1 VSFGDARQR
10 LFGGG
15 DRLKLAT
22 VFGAVAVLVVLW
34 LGLALYLRDAATA
47 VDDRASRDAESYSL
61 ALKEQTERTLLGID
75 QSLRF
80 LQSAFQA
87 NPTGFDLARW
97 LSHTGGTLGPGWR
110 AAQLDAQGLL
120 IAHGT
125 GEPVEGK
132 IDLSDRDYFRAHLD
146 QASVGLFVSHA
157 VLGRLSHRWTIQ
169 LSRRLEMADGSF
181 AGILTVSADPAY
193 LSRFYLSVDLGPHSV
208 VTLVGRDGYIRAR
221 APAVDAAFTQDLSAN
236 GLFKAMVAAQ
246 QAGRFFGS
254 SNIDAQPRVYGYRAL
269 DELPLFVLVGV
280 SLKDAMDLYR
290 FQRKRATIAAGAVTL
305 LVLLSLA
312 LFLREIERRR
322 TRERQLAAAAEALAE
337 QEAQYRLLA
346 DHASDMIVRVSRDGG
361 RTYVSPAC
369 RHVLGYEPEELTGRQ
384 LGGTLHPGD
393 RAIITASYEANLRG
407 EHAPSVVGRAFRRDG
422 SIVWLEARH
431 RQVYQPGDPMPIEVI
446 SCIRDVTEQKE
457 AEEWVLAAHDRLKA
471 QTTLLIAARE
481 AADAANV
488 AKSEFLANMSHE
500 IRTPMNGIIGMNGLL
515 MRSALDPDQR
525 KFARAVQT
533 SAEALLA
540 IINDIL
546 DISKLEAG
554 KVELETI
561 DFDLQ
566 AMIEQA
572 VGLLAPR
579 AHEQGLEIAVW
590 IDPPARSWF
599 KGDPTRVR
607 QILLNLLSNAVK
619 FTPEGFIEV
628 EATLRTDAAGERT
641 LRVAVGDSGIGIGP
655 EVKARLFQK
664 FHQADGSI
672 TRRFGGSGL
681 GLSISKELVE
691 LMGGR
696 IGVADRPGGGALFW
710 IELPLAAGTQI
721 SPRTPASLA
730 DLGRIRALIVD
741 DLAVNRTILQRSL
754 AEDGVAAEA
763 VRSGAEALD
772 AVAEAVLAG
781 RPFDLVLLDQM
792 MPGMAGEDI
801 GEAIRSHRDWPQPKL
816 IMLSSIGTPLSHEK
830 AARVGFDAF
839 LTKPVHHAALI
850 QTIACAFG
858 RGTAAVPDEADAPA
872 PARQSGRIL
881 VVDDNAINQM
891 VAEEILTR
899 AGYAVDL
906 ADDGLLAI
914 EAAERRR
921 YDLILMDV
929 QMPEIDGYEA
939 TRRLLRMPPAIAT
952 IPVVAMTANAMA
964 GDREKCLD
972 AGMVD
977 YIAKPLDAAAMLQTV
992 ALWIERSSAL
1002 SVRMESSERQEFAPD
1017 Q

>member
-1 VSFGDARQR
+1 LSSGEARQR

-22 VFGAVAVLVVLW
+22 VLGAVAVLVVLW
-34 LGLALYLRDAATA
+34 LGLTFYLRDAATA

-87 NPTGFDLARW
+87 DPTGFNLARW
-97 LSHTGGTLGPGWR
+97 LSQTGGTLGPGWR
-110 AAQLDAQGLL
+110 AAQLDAKGIL

-125 GEPVEGK
+125 GEAVVDK
-132 IDLSDRDYFRAHLD
+132 VDLSDRDYFRIHLD
-146 QASVGLFVSHA
+146 QASAGLFVSRA

-169 LSRRLEMADGSF
+169 LSRRLDTADGAF
-181 AGILTVSADPAY
+181 AGILTVSADPSY
-193 LSRFYLSVDLGPHSV
+193 LSRFYASVDLGPHSTI
-208 VTLVGRDGYIRAR
+208 TLIGRDGYIRAR
-221 APAVDAAFTQDLSAN
+221 APAADSAFTQDYSGN
-236 GLFKAMVAAQ
+236 GLFQALAASPQ
-246 QAGRFFGS
+246 SGS
-254 SNIDAQPRVYGYRAL
+254 YFSPSTVDNQPRIYGYRAL
-269 DELPLFVLVGV
+269 EELPLVVVVGV
-280 SLKDAMDLYR
+280 SMKDAMGTFR
-290 FQRKRATIAAGAVTL
+290 FQRRRAIIAAGAVTF
-305 LVLLSLA
+305 LVLVSLA

-322 TRERQLAAAAEALAE
+322 RHERELAASAEALAH

-346 DHASDMIVRVSRDGG
+346 DHSSDMIVRVGRDGV

-369 RHVLGYEPEELTGRQ
+369 RQVLGYEPEELVGQARANTI
-384 LGGTLHPGD
+384 HPED
-393 RAIITASYEANLRG
+393 RALVANSYDANLRG
-407 EHAPSVVGRAFRRDG
+407 QIAPSVVARAYRRDG
-422 SIVWLEARH
+422 SVIWLEARH
-431 RQVYQPGDPMPIEVI
+431 RQVYQPGDPLPVEVI
-446 SCIRDVTEQKE
+446 SVIRDVTEQKE

-471 QTTLLIAARE
+471 QTALLIAARE
-481 AADAANV
+481 AAEAANV

-515 MRSALDPDQR
+515 MRSTLDPDQR
-525 KFARAVQT
+525 KFARAVHT

-554 KVELETI
+554 KVELEAI

-566 AMIEQA
+566 ALIEQA
-572 VGLLAPR
+572 VELLAPR
-579 AHEQGLEIAVW
+579 AHEQGLEIVVW
-590 IDPPARSWF
+590 IDPPARTWF

-619 FTPEGFIEV
+619 FTPEGFIEI
-628 EATLRTDAAGERT
+628 EATVSVDAGGGRT
-641 LRVAVGDSGIGIGP
+641 LRVAVGDSGIGISP
-655 EVKARLFQK
+655 DVKAKLFQK

-696 IGVADRPGGGALFW
+696 IGAEDRPGGGALFW
-710 IELPLAAGTQI
+710 IELPLAAGTPI

-754 AEDGVAAEA
+754 AEDGVVAETA
-763 VRSGAEALD
+763 RSGAEALE
-772 AVAEAVLAG
+772 AVARAVRAG

-792 MPGMAGEDI
+792 MPGIAGEDV
-801 GEAIRSHRDWPQPKL
+801 GEMIRSRHDWPQPKL
-816 IMLSSIGTPLSHEK
+816 IMLSSVGTPLSHEK
-830 AARVGFDAF
+830 AAGVGFDAF
-839 LTKPVHHAALI
+839 LTKPVHHDALI
-850 QTIACAFG
+850 QTIAGAFG
-858 RGTAAVPDEADAPA
+858 RGSATVPDETDLLV

-881 VVDDNAINQM
+881 VVDDNSINQM

-906 ADDGLLAI
+906 AGDGLLAI
-914 EAAERRR
+914 EAAERQR

-939 TRRLLRMPPAIAT
+939 TRRLQRMTPAITA

-992 ALWIERSSAL
+992 ALWIERSSAR
-1002 SVRMESSERQEFAPD
+1002 SVRVATPERQEFAPD
-1017 Q
+1017 